1 MLALKQFSVFFP
13 QTGHYVLNNLDL
25 QLQPGEIHALIGESG
40 GGKSLI
46 ALGLMG
52 LLPAEAEAC
61 GQIELDGQIQVD
73 KAFAGVSG
81 CDLSLVPQSVEWLDP
96 LKTIIS
102 QVQRSAKRAGVTRSQ
117 VKGAAYSALKRFQ
130 LPEAAWKK
138 YPHQLSGG
146 MIRRVL
152 LAAATVASPRFLIA
166 DEPTNGLD
174 QDSVDLSLTMIRQL
188 ADEGCGVLLIS
199 HDLPATLKVADRVS
213 VLHQGHCIDRFS
225 VDEFDLFDSK
235 RHPYTRALWQ
245 ALPENGLE
253 TVPVC

>member
-1 MLALKQFSVFFP
+1 MLVLKQFSVFFP
-13 QTGHYVLNNLDL
+13 KTGHYVLNSLDL
-25 QLQPGEIHALIGESG
+25 QIQPGEIHALIGESG

-52 LLPAEAEAC
+52 ILPADARAS
-61 GQIELDGQIQVD
+61 GQIALNGQVLEG
-73 KAFAGVSG
+73 KAFTRVAGR
-81 CDLSLVPQSVEWLDP
+81 CLSLIPQSVEWLDP
-96 LKTIIS
+96 LKTIIN
-102 QVQRSAKRAGVTRSQ
+102 QVQRSAKRTGMTGHK
-117 VKGAAYSALKRFQ
+117 VKETAASALKRFQ
-130 LPEAAWKK
+130 LPESAWKK

-174 QDSVDLSLTMIRQL
+174 PDSVNLSLAMMRQL

-213 VLHQGHCIDRFS
+213 VLYQGRCVDQFS
-225 VDEFDLFDSK
+225 VGGCDPIDSK
-235 RHPYTRALWQ
+235 RNPYTRALWQ
-245 ALPENGLE
+245 ALPENGLNLG
-253 TVPVC
+253 